1 MPDVAEFEAAEVGRG
16 IESAMIR
23 RGEGGGIPAERGF
36 CGDDGRLILLRSV
49 VGGGSIAPSFSITA
63 DLTAPTFGGATV
75 LPALLA
81 EVVRSGALTGASVVL
96 SGVALRLEESE
107 VAEVRP
113 ETEVAR
119 EGRPATELRAESGGR
134 DAVGDTETEEGRR
147 ASLADPLD
155 EVGDWTE
162 SISSGRNSYKEA
174 RTRSC

>member
-1 MPDVAEFEAAEVGRG
+1 MPEVAEFEAEELGRG

-23 RGEGGGIPAERGF
+23 RGEGGGIPAGRGF
-36 CGDDGRLILLRSV
+36 CGDDGRLMLLRSV

-63 DLTAPTFGGATV
+63 SFPAPSFGGATA

-81 EVVRSGALTGASVVL
+81 EVVRSGTLTGASAGL
-96 SGVALRLEESE
+96 SGVALRLEDRD

-134 DAVGDTETEEGRR
+134 ASVGEEEGRR

-155 EVGDWTE
+155 EVDDT
-162 SISSGRNSYKEA
+162 
-174 RTRSC
+174 SC